1 VAELNRD
8 SNPRLFK
15 LNEALGSLIEDY
27 SLVGFVPLSVSPIR
41 ALHIR
46 ITYCLPRT
54 GIGLKSPPTL
64 STVRPSTTSAAH
76 HAGAASGNEIRNSLI
91 SCAGGGGGRNIR
103 DPDSLAFVLSHIDN
117 AVQYG
122 DDIEPREPEDA
133 APQDD
138 D

>member
-1 VAELNRD
+1 MAVESGAEVETVSGARRE
-8 SNPRLFK
+8 PR
-15 LNEALGSLIEDY
+15 S
-27 SLVGFVPLSVSPIR
+27 VG
-41 ALHIR
+41 
-46 ITYCLPRT
+46 
-54 GIGLKSPPTL
+54 GG
-64 STVRPSTTSAAH
+64 
-76 HAGAASGNEIRNSLI
+76 
-91 SCAGGGGGRNIR
+91 GGGGGRNIR